1 MEWSMSKFEK
11 AYALYQAHKKEC
23 KMTYDPYR
31 TPRQCPECG
40 RLIEEVA
47 LAMVED
53 EKEVKDE

>member
-1 MEWSMSKFEK
+1 MSKFEK